1 MASPLYA
8 ILSDI
13 HGNYEALK
21 AVSRDARRIARQ
33 GRFRSLVFIS
43 LGDVVDYGPQ
53 PNECMNWLARAKPI
67 VTLQGNHDAEATASL
82 YRPPTRVGAEW
93 WPITFWTRY
102 TLKPMYRDRLA
113 SWPGV
118 APGVNHG
125 AGLERFLFFHSD
137 PWDQDSIIQSPGEAQ
152 RVLEELRRRRF
163 RYACFG
169 HTHFQML
176 YIGQGRNRTP
186 RDVYAVSE
194 RTPMSESAWPVNRWH
209 HLPST
214 ATLLNPGS
222 VGQPRAHAKQPGGD
236 SRASYL
242 LLYFDSSDGFLFQW
256 RRVPYN
262 VEATV
267 RELCALRLP
276 SMPDTGQTQGKDVHH
291 GREHQAS
298 SFMTKFDPR
307 RMAEALPQVTRHLAR
322 VLLQRGGDGCS
333 V

>member
-13 HGNYEALK
+13 HGNYEALQ
-21 AVSRDARRIARQ
+21 AVARDARRVARQ
-33 GRFRSLVFIS
+33 GRFRSLIFIS

-53 PNECMNWLARAKPI
+53 PNECMHWLARAKPLI
-67 VTLQGNHDAEATASL
+67 TLQGNHDAEAAMSL
-82 YRPPTRVGAEW
+82 YRPPSRVGADW

-102 TLKPMYRDRLA
+102 TLKPSYRDRLA
-113 SWPGV
+113 AWPGV
-118 APGVNHG
+118 APGMNHG

-176 YIGQGRNRTP
+176 YMNQGRNRTP

-209 HLPST
+209 HLPPT
-214 ATLLNPGS
+214 TTLLNPGS
-222 VGQPRAHAKQPGGD
+222 VGQPRAHAKQDGGD
-236 SRASYL
+236 PRAAYL
-242 LLYFDSSDGFLFQW
+242 LLYYDASEGFLFQW
-256 RRVPYN
+256 RRVSYN
-262 VEATV
+262 VETTAQ
-267 RELCALRLP
+267 RLCNLQLP
-276 SMPDTGQTQGKDVHH
+276 AIIDAKDRGGKDVHH
-291 GREHQAS
+291 GRHYQKS
-298 SFMTKFDPR
+298 PFTTKLDPKQ
-307 RMAEALPQVTRHLAR
+307 MAERLPQVTRRLAR
-322 VLLQRGGDGCS
+322 VLLQQGGDGCS
-333 V
+333 G